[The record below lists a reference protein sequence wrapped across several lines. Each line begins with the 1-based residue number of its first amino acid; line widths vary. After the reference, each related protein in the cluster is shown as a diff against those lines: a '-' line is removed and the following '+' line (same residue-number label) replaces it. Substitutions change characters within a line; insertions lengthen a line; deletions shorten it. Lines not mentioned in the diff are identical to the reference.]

1 MGGRG
6 ASIKKSMTIQQKSK
20 AAMAAN
26 KGKVEKNPNPHLFD
40 RMGENKK
47 MGNTA
52 YRKANTPR
60 GAKSFLTMMEHNQ
73 PSNSH
78 ILGLH
83 EGYTIAKWAN
93 QKGYKSL
100 DRKSRA
106 DVKKILNEYARTQNP
121 HLKAAM
127 ESKDWYWY
135 KY

>member
-6 ASIKKSMTIQQKSK
+6 ASSKKSMTIK

-26 KGKVEKNPNPHLFD
+26 KGKIEKNPNPDLFD

-60 GAKSFLTMMEHNQ
+60 GAKSFLTMMELNQ

-93 QKGYKSL
+93 QKGHKSL

-121 HLKAAM
+121 RLKAAM

>member
-6 ASIKKSMTIQQKSK
+6 ASIKKSMTIK

-60 GAKSFLTMMEHNQ
+60 GAKSFLTMMEYNQ

-93 QKGYKSL
+93 QKGHKSL

-121 HLKAAM
+121 RLKAAM